1 MNARKDN
8 KNIDDTPWTKK
19 QKIEAAY
26 NSAMDIVGKRI
37 ANNEGIY
44 RKIPALLRRGF
55 NVPIFADHAPSDNR
69 IDNNDLSSIEPI
81 EFRRLARQNQ
91 MHTLLDK
98 EGVLTNN
105 QEKSI
110 IRSLNSNTPLTAASD
125 TVSAILDDLPNNHEL
140 KGNSNGVYRQ
150 LLINSPNDEA
160 KEAAKRLEPDL
171 IESVSGI
178 DPNNQAE
185 VFKANNHVELIK
197 RLHWLDSPADN
208 LLRGVY
214 KNERFSPEQYGGFSY

>member
-1 MNARKDN
+1 
-8 KNIDDTPWTKK
+8 
-19 QKIEAAY
+19 
-26 NSAMDIVGKRI
+26 MDIVTKRI
-37 ANNEGIY
+37 AANEGIY
-44 RKIPALLRRGF
+44 KVIPAMRRRGF
-55 NVPIFADHAPSDNR
+55 NVPIFADHAPSDDR
-69 IDNNDLSSIEPI
+69 TDNNDLSSIEPV
-81 EFRRLARQNQ
+81 EFRKLARQNK

-125 TVSAILDDLPNNHEL
+125 TVSGILDDLPNNHEL
-140 KGNSNGVYRQ
+140 KGNINGVYRQ
-150 LLINSPNDEA
+150 LLLNSPNDEA

-185 VFKANNHVELIK
+185 VFKANNHIELIK
-197 RLHWLDSPADN
+197 RLHWLDTPAAELIRSN
-208 LLRGVY
+208 YL
-214 KNERFSPEQYGGFSY
+214 NPRFSPEIYGGFSY